1 MNQLPSIVPPDDDRD
16 VYLVLDDFGGRLGRA
31 WAETDEDN
39 TDREV
44 LLDHM
49 MSGHCANPSRVIT
62 FNLAQGWVKDASE
75 DIAAELC
82 QRCVDRGE
90 VPQSLRNFLQRYQS
104 TRRPNQLRLRL

>member
-1 MNQLPSIVPPDDDRD
+1 MPPDDDRY

-49 MSGHCANPSRVIT
+49 MSGQCANPSR
-62 FNLAQGWVKDASE
+62 A
-75 DIAAELC
+75 C
-82 QRCVDRGE
+82 
-90 VPQSLRNFLQRYQS
+90 LQ
-104 TRRPNQLRLRL
+104 